1 MRKIALI
8 GILIFMFLSLAIAQM
23 DQNLTASQ
31 ITNPTNTLS
40 KNMSMPTP
48 LGIPFFDLSQRG
60 GKAAEFAYNIG
71 MIKPVFDVSQRAG
84 KPTIFNY
91 TTGQIKP
98 VFNASQRAGKL
109 TVFNYTTGWIKPV
122 YEVSAY
128 SRIKPL
134 YNINQFSKI
143 KPIYQVGGT

>member
-8 GILIFMFLSLAIAQM
+8 GILIFMTLSLALAQM
-23 DQNLTASQ
+23 DQNLTAPK
-31 ITNPTNTLS
+31 IANPANTLS
-40 KNMSMPTP
+40 KNMSMPTL
-48 LGIPFFDLSQRG
+48 LGKPFFDLSQRG
-60 GKAAEFAYNIG
+60 GKAAEFAYDIG

-98 VFNASQRAGKL
+98 IFNASQRAGKL
-109 TVFNYTTGWIKPV
+109 TVFNYTAGWIKPV

-134 YNINQFSKI
+134 YNISQFSRI
-143 KPIYQVGGT
+143 KPMYQVSGA